1 MSEKAFYC
9 IEGHLPKLELRMATE
24 RLLLSWENITCVKAS
39 TDCLTISFESEF
51 GHIQL
56 SATESLRE
64 LFESFQMENLRMIDG
79 EKLHC
84 RIIRVEK

>member
-9 IEGHLPKLELRMATE
+9 IEGHLPKLELRMENE
-24 RLLLSWENITCVKAS
+24 RLLLSWENISCIKAS
-39 TDCLTISFESEF
+39 ADCLSISFESEY
-51 GHIQL
+51 GHVQFS
-56 SATESLRE
+56 SAEPLYE

-84 RIIRVEK
+84 RIIQQT